1 MPDDPIGTMQK
12 ELLMTPG
19 AHAII
24 HDKIVVIDPRSSDCG
39 VITGSH
45 NLGYKASYAN
55 DENLLIVEGH
65 RRLAEAY
72 ATHVMDI
79 YDHYRWRW
87 QASKWQ
93 RHHDGGEPGTA
104 HDAEEGGGLSSDDG
118 WQDEYFGST
127 RAEAERQFWL

>member
-1 MPDDPIGTMQK
+1 MQK
-12 ELLMTPG
+12 ELLKTPG

-24 HDKIVVIDPRSSDCG
+24 HDKIVVIDPRSDHCK

-55 DENLLIVEGH
+55 DENLLIIEGH

-72 ATHVMDI
+72 ATHVMDV

-87 QASKWQ
+87 RTHGQQ
-93 RHHDGGEPGTA
+93 GHDGAATGASHDGT
-104 HDAEEGGGLSSDDG
+104 GLSDSPN
-118 WQDEYFGST
+118 WQNDYFST
-127 RAEAERQFWL
+127 PAAEAERSFWL

>member
-1 MPDDPIGTMQK
+1 MQK
-12 ELLMTPG
+12 ELLVAPG

-24 HDKIVVIDPRSSDCG
+24 HDKIVVIDPCSPDC
-39 VITGSH
+39 VVVTGSH

-72 ATHVMDI
+72 ATHVIDV

-87 QASKWQ
+87 RASKR
-93 RHHDGGEPGTA
+93 RHRKGEPSHEA
-104 HDAEEGGGLSSDDG
+104 GGGLATTDK
-118 WQDEYFGST
+118 WQDDYFGSV
-127 RAEAERQFWL
+127 EAERERTFWL